1 MIFEGW
7 LFQPAFFLMKVIYM
21 NYQEAMEKVNSRLL
35 FGVKPGLERISAL
48 LEKLGN
54 PQKQLK
60 FVHVAGTNGKGTT
73 CTLIASTLKAAGY
86 RTGLYIS
93 PYVLEFRERFQIDGQ
108 MIPEEEL
115 IQQVQAVSAVADE
128 MEAGGETITEFEFIT
143 AMAFRWFAERK
154 CDIVVLEVGLGG
166 RFDATNVI
174 DMSEAAAV
182 ASISL
187 DHTAVLGDTVE
198 QIAFEKAGI
207 IKPGGTLICYPDQQ
221 PGAQAVLEKV
231 AEERGATFRLAQ
243 LSMVQEQERS
253 IYGTRLLYRGEPLLM
268 PFVGEHQVK
277 NAVTALTTL
286 EVLQEK
292 GWNLPLKVIQ
302 EGFAQARIPARMEI
316 LGHDPLILLDGG
328 HNPGCAAALRDVL
341 AEHLPG
347 KKLVAV
353 MGMMSDKDSRTA
365 LSVLAPLFSAVRTL
379 RPENPRSL
387 SAEELAEEAAVW
399 CSDSRPCTD
408 HAQALQEAKELA
420 GKDGAVIVCGSF
432 FLAAEIRPMLL
443 K

>member
-1 MIFEGW
+1 MTYE
-7 LFQPAFFLMKVIYM
+7 Q
-21 NYQEAMEKVNSRLL
+21 AMEKVNHRLR
-35 FGVKPGLERISAL
+35 FGIKPGLERISAL

-73 CTLIASTLKAAGY
+73 CTLIAGALKAAGY
-86 RTGLYIS
+86 RTGLYTS
-93 PYVLEFRERFQIDGQ
+93 PYVLEFRERFQIDGK

-115 IQQVQAVSAVADE
+115 IQQVQVVSAAADE
-128 MEAGGETITEFEFIT
+128 MEAKGETITEFEFIT
-143 AMAFRWFAERK
+143 ALALRWFAHRK
-154 CDIVVLEVGLGG
+154 CDIVVLEVGMGG

-174 DMSEAAAV
+174 DVPEVAAV

-187 DHTAVLGDTVE
+187 DHTAVLGDTVG

-207 IKPGGTLICYPDQQ
+207 IKPGGTVVCYPDQK
-221 PGAQAVLEKV
+221 PEALLVLEEAAK
-231 AEERGATFRLAQ
+231 ERGANFRLAQ
-243 LSMVQEQERS
+243 LSMVKEQECS
-253 IYGTRLLYRGEPLLM
+253 IYGTLLLYRAEPLLV

-277 NAVTALTTL
+277 NAVTALTAL

-292 GWNLPLKVIQ
+292 GWKISLRAIQ

-316 LGHDPLILLDGG
+316 LGRDPLILLDGG

-341 AEHLPG
+341 TQHLSG

-353 MGMMSDKDSRTA
+353 MGMMADKDSRTA
-365 LSVLAPLFSAVRTL
+365 LSILAPLFSAVRTL
-379 RPENPRSL
+379 KPENPRSL

-399 CSDSRPCTD
+399 CEDSQPCQEG
-408 HAQALQEAKELA
+408 AQALAEAEKLA
-420 GKDGAVIVCGSF
+420 GEDGAVIVCGSF
-432 FLAAEIRPMLL
+432 YLAAEVRPMLL
-443 K
+443 EKSHA

>member
-1 MIFEGW
+1 MTYE
-7 LFQPAFFLMKVIYM
+7 Q
-21 NYQEAMEKVNSRLL
+21 AMEKVNHRLR
-35 FGVKPGLERISAL
+35 FGIKPGLERISAL

-73 CTLIASTLKAAGY
+73 CTLIAGALKAAGY
-86 RTGLYIS
+86 RTGLYTS
-93 PYVLEFRERFQIDGQ
+93 PYVLEFRERFQIDGK

-115 IQQVQAVSAVADE
+115 IQQVQVVSAAADE
-128 MEAGGETITEFEFIT
+128 MEAKGETITEFEFIT
-143 AMAFRWFAERK
+143 ALALRWFAHRK
-154 CDIVVLEVGLGG
+154 CDIVVLEVGMGG

-174 DMSEAAAV
+174 DVPEVAAV

-187 DHTAVLGDTVE
+187 DHTAVLGDTVG

-207 IKPGGTLICYPDQQ
+207 IKPGGTVVCYPDQK
-221 PGAQAVLEKV
+221 PEALLVLEEAAK
-231 AEERGATFRLAQ
+231 ERGANFRLAQ
-243 LSMVQEQERS
+243 LSMVKEQECS
-253 IYGTRLLYRGEPLLM
+253 IYGTLLLYRAEPLLV

-277 NAVTALTTL
+277 NAVTALTAL

-292 GWNLPLKVIQ
+292 GWKISLRAIQ

-316 LGHDPLILLDGG
+316 LGRDPLILLDGG

-341 AEHLPG
+341 TQHLSG

-353 MGMMSDKDSRTA
+353 MGMMADKDSRTA
-365 LSVLAPLFSAVRTL
+365 LSILAPLFSAVRTL

-399 CSDSRPCTD
+399 CEDSQPCQEG
-408 HAQALQEAKELA
+408 AQALAEAEKLA
-420 GKDGAVIVCGSF
+420 GEDGAVIVCGSF
-432 FLAAEIRPMLL
+432 YLAAEVRPMLL
-443 K
+443 EKSRA

>member
-1 MIFEGW
+1 MTYE
-7 LFQPAFFLMKVIYM
+7 Q
-21 NYQEAMEKVNSRLL
+21 AMEKVNHRLR
-35 FGVKPGLERISAL
+35 FGIKPGLERISAL

-73 CTLIASTLKAAGY
+73 CTLIAGALKAAGY
-86 RTGLYIS
+86 RTGLYTS
-93 PYVLEFRERFQIDGQ
+93 PYVLEFRERFQIDGK

-115 IQQVQAVSAVADE
+115 IQQVQVVSAAADE
-128 MEAGGETITEFEFIT
+128 MEAKGETITEFEFIT
-143 AMAFRWFAERK
+143 ALALRWFAHRK
-154 CDIVVLEVGLGG
+154 CDIVVLEVGMGG

-174 DMSEAAAV
+174 DVPAVAAV

-187 DHTAVLGDTVE
+187 DHTAVLGDTVG

-207 IKPGGTLICYPDQQ
+207 IKPGGTVVCYPDQK
-221 PGAQAVLEKV
+221 PEALLVLEEAAK
-231 AEERGATFRLAQ
+231 ERGANFRLAQ
-243 LSMVQEQERS
+243 LSMVKEQERS
-253 IYGTRLLYRGEPLLM
+253 IYGTLLLYRAEPLLV
-268 PFVGEHQVK
+268 PFVGQHQVK
-277 NAVTALTTL
+277 NAVTALTAL

-292 GWNLPLKVIQ
+292 GWKISLRAIQ

-316 LGHDPLILLDGG
+316 LGRDPLILLDGG

-341 AEHLPG
+341 TQHLSG

-353 MGMMSDKDSRTA
+353 MGMMADKDSRTA
-365 LSVLAPLFSAVRTL
+365 LSILAPLFSAVRTL

-399 CSDSRPCTD
+399 CEDSQPCQKG
-408 HAQALQEAKELA
+408 AQALAEAEKLA
-420 GKDGAVIVCGSF
+420 GEDGAVIVCGSF
-432 FLAAEIRPMLL
+432 YLAAEVRPMLL
-443 K
+443 EKSHA

>member
-1 MIFEGW
+1 MTYE
-7 LFQPAFFLMKVIYM
+7 Q
-21 NYQEAMEKVNSRLL
+21 AMEKVNHRLR
-35 FGVKPGLERISAL
+35 FGIKPGLERISAL

-73 CTLIASTLKAAGY
+73 CTLIAGALKAAGY
-86 RTGLYIS
+86 RTGLYTS
-93 PYVLEFRERFQIDGQ
+93 PYVLEFRERFQIDGK

-115 IQQVQAVSAVADE
+115 IQQVQVVSAAADE
-128 MEAGGETITEFEFIT
+128 MEAKGETITEFEFIT
-143 AMAFRWFAERK
+143 ALALRWFAHRK
-154 CDIVVLEVGLGG
+154 CDIVVLEVGMGG

-174 DMSEAAAV
+174 DVPEVAAV

-187 DHTAVLGDTVE
+187 DHTAVLGDTVG

-207 IKPGGTLICYPDQQ
+207 IKPGGTVVCYPDQK
-221 PGAQAVLEKV
+221 PEALLVLEEAAK
-231 AEERGATFRLAQ
+231 ERGANFRLAQ
-243 LSMVQEQERS
+243 LSMVKEQECS
-253 IYGTRLLYRGEPLLM
+253 IYGTLLLYRAEPLLV

-277 NAVTALTTL
+277 NAVTALTAL

-292 GWNLPLKVIQ
+292 GWKISLRAIQ

-316 LGHDPLILLDGG
+316 LGRDPLILLDGG

-341 AEHLPG
+341 TQHLSG

-353 MGMMSDKDSRTA
+353 MGMMADKDSRTA
-365 LSVLAPLFSAVRTL
+365 LSILAPLFSAVRTL
-379 RPENPRSL
+379 KPENPRSL

-399 CSDSRPCTD
+399 CEDSQPCQEG
-408 HAQALQEAKELA
+408 AQALAEAEKLA
-420 GKDGAVIVCGSF
+420 GEDGAVIVCGSF
-432 FLAAEIRPMLL
+432 YLAAEVRPMLL
-443 K
+443 EKSRA

>member
-1 MIFEGW
+1 
-7 LFQPAFFLMKVIYM
+7 M
-21 NYQEAMEKVNSRLL
+21 NYQEAMEKVNNRLR
-35 FGVKPGLERISAL
+35 FGIKPGLERISAL

-86 RTGLYIS
+86 RTGLYTS
-93 PYVLEFRERFQIDGQ
+93 PYVLEFRERFQIDGK

-128 MEAGGETITEFEFIT
+128 METAGESITEFEFIT
-143 AMAFRWFAERK
+143 ALAFRWFAERK
-154 CDIVVLEVGLGG
+154 CDIVVLEVGMGG

-174 DMSEAAAV
+174 DVPEVAAIA
-182 ASISL
+182 AISL

-207 IKPGGTLICYPDQQ
+207 IKPGSTVVCYPDQK
-221 PGAQAVLEKV
+221 PGAQAVLEK
-231 AEERGATFRLAQ
+231 AAKERGAEFRLAQ
-243 LSMVQEQERS
+243 LSMVKEQERS
-253 IYGTRLLYRGEPLLM
+253 IYGTLLLYRAEPLLV

-277 NAVTALTTL
+277 NAVTALTAL

-292 GWNLPLKVIQ
+292 GWKISTRAMQ

-316 LGHDPLILLDGG
+316 VGRDPLILLDGG
-328 HNPGCAAALRDVL
+328 HNPGCAAALREVL
-341 AEHLPG
+341 TQHLSG
-347 KKLVAV
+347 KTLVAV
-353 MGMMSDKDSRTA
+353 MGMMADKDSRTA
-365 LSVLAPLFSAVRTL
+365 LSILAPLFSAVRTL

-387 SAEELAEEAAVW
+387 SAEELAKEAALW
-399 CSDSRPCTD
+399 CRDSRPCAD
-408 HAQALQEAKELA
+408 QAQALEEAKKLA

-432 FLAAEIRPMLL
+432 YLAAEVRPLL
-443 K
+443 LQVKEKQQK